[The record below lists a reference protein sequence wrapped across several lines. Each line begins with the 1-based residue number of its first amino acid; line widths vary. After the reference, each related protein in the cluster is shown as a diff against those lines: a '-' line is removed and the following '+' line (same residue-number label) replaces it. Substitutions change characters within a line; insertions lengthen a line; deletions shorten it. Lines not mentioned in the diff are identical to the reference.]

1 MEKNYLKF
9 LVSELIF
16 VREDTLINLIPKT
29 EKKYREIF
37 GDLENYVDTLNL
49 NIRKLRRNLKL
60 LDKLSPD
67 LAKKKAEEEF
77 ERDFEEL
84 REDENFDSQSRDLDE
99 DKLREVEDLFR
110 QAIFYYSPKL
120 NDFSIEEF
128 DQARE
133 AFKKADKEGLEEFL
147 KKDKPRELE
156 MTNGQLEIM
165 REDLEIETSILF
177 ERFPLNQLDMLEDK
191 EAIDFNL
198 NRLKN
203 VYEEYQE
210 IYGSLGEELNIK
222 IAKKKTFGY

>member
-1 MEKNYLKF
+1 MERNYLKF

-29 EKKYREIF
+29 EEKYREIF
-37 GDLENYVDTLNL
+37 GELENYVDTLNL
-49 NIRKLRRNLKL
+49 NIRKVRRNLKL

-77 ERDFEEL
+77 KNDFDDL
-84 REDENFDSQSRDLDE
+84 REDQDYGVNLKMSDDE
-99 DKLREVEDLFR
+99 VRRQVEDLFR
-110 QAIFYYSPKL
+110 EAIYFYSPKL
-120 NDFSIEEF
+120 YDFSLEEF
-128 DQARE
+128 DQARN
-133 AFKKADKEGLEEFL
+133 AFNACDKEELENFL
-147 KKDKPRELE
+147 KKERPKELE
-156 MTNGQLEIM
+156 ITSDQLEKM
-165 REDLEIETSILF
+165 REDLEIEISIVF
-177 ERFPLNQLDMLEDK
+177 ERLPLNQLDMLEDK

-222 IAKKKTFGY
+222 IAKKETTS

>member
-1 MEKNYLKF
+1 MERNYLKF

-29 EKKYREIF
+29 EEKYREIF
-37 GDLENYVDTLNL
+37 GELENYVDNLNL
-49 NIRKLRRNLKL
+49 SIRKLRRNIKL

-67 LAKKKAEEEF
+67 LAKKEVEEEF
-77 ERDFEEL
+77 KKDFDDLRDDQDFKVKAKSIGDD
-84 REDENFDSQSRDLDE
+84 RQ
-99 DKLREVEDLFR
+99 REVEDLFR
-110 QAIFYYSPKL
+110 EAIFNYSPKL
-120 NDFSIEEF
+120 YDFSLVEF
-128 DQARE
+128 DQARD
-133 AFKKADKEGLEEFL
+133 AFKNGDKEGLEEFL
-147 KKDKPRELE
+147 KKDRPRELNITGDE
-156 MTNGQLEIM
+156 LEAM
-165 REDLEIETSILF
+165 RDDLEIEISILF

-222 IAKKKTFGY
+222 IAKKETTS

>member
-84 REDENFDSQSRDLDE
+84 REDENFESQSRDLDE

-120 NDFSIEEF
+120 YDFSIEEF

-147 KKDKPRELE
+147 KKDKPREFE
-156 MTNGQLEIM
+156 MTNEQLEIM

-222 IAKKKTFGY
+222 IAKKETTS

>member
-198 NRLKN
+198 NRLKD

-222 IAKKKTFGY
+222 IAKKETTS

>member
-99 DKLREVEDLFR
+99 DKLREIEDLFR

-133 AFKKADKEGLEEFL
+133 AFRKADKEGLEEFL

-156 MTNGQLEIM
+156 MTNEQLEIM

-222 IAKKKTFGY
+222 IAKKETTS

>member
-1 MEKNYLKF
+1 MERNYLKF

-29 EKKYREIF
+29 EEKYMEIF
-37 GDLENYVDTLNL
+37 GELENYVDTLNL
-49 NIRKLRRNLKL
+49 NIRKVRRNLTL

-67 LAKKKAEEEF
+67 LAKKEAEKEF
-77 ERDFEEL
+77 KKDFDDL
-84 REDENFDSQSRDLDE
+84 REEQDYEAKLNLAD
-99 DKLREVEDLFR
+99 DKVQRQVEDLFR
-110 QAIFYYSPKL
+110 EAIFYYSPKL
-120 NDFSIEEF
+120 YDFSLEEF
-128 DQARE
+128 DLARN
-133 AFKKADKEGLEEFL
+133 AFKACDKEGLENFL
-147 KKDKPRELE
+147 KKDRPEELE
-156 MTNGQLEIM
+156 ITSDQLEKM
-165 REDLEIETSILF
+165 REDLEIEISILF

-222 IAKKKTFGY
+222 IAKKETTS